1 MLDRLHLITKEPK
14 RQKVEQP
21 EVEEEELVVAT
32 LEKKE
37 SEE

>member
-21 EVEEEELVVAT
+21 KVEEEELVVAT